1 MTEHEFEQ
9 IFKSSFNTLA
19 TIAYSVVKDDDTARD
34 IVQQVFLNLWVKRDS
49 LHIKSN
55 LNSYLHRAVVNTAI
69 NYQERNKVVL
79 FEPDS
84 TIPDTEDDHD
94 RVSQE
99 VLEGKVRKYVNELPP
114 KCRIVFSL
122 SRFSNMSNKE
132 IASHLGISLK
142 AVEKHIGKALKQLR
156 ITLKPFYK
164 SMLFLVF
171 LIFGGRVF

>member
-19 TIAYSVVKDDDTARD
+19 NIAYSVVKDDDTARD
-34 IVQQVFLNLWVKRDS
+34 IVQQVFLKLWVKRDS
-49 LHIKSN
+49 LHIKSS

-69 NYQERNKVVL
+69 NYQERKKVVL
-79 FEPDS
+79 FETDS
-84 TIPDTEDDHD
+84 NVPDTSDDQD
-94 RVSQE
+94 KVQQE
-99 VLEGKVRKYVNELPP
+99 ILEEKVRKYVNELPP

-122 SRFSNMSNKE
+122 SRFSDMSNKE
-132 IASHLGISLK
+132 IASHLDISLK

-156 ITLKPFYK
+156 VTLKPFYE
-164 SMLFLVF
+164 SMLILFF